1 MEVLTKDVKDLSQR
15 LEVDANA
22 HKEGTG
28 HTCVVDYVEQ
38 FYYYYYFFLW
48 LHSLSRAGAM

>member
-1 MEVLTKDVKDLSQR
+1 MEVLTKDAKDLSQR

-28 HTCVVDYVEQ
+28 HTCVVCGTILLLL
-38 FYYYYYFFLW
+38 FLFVVAF
-48 LHSLSRAGAM
+48 SRAGAM

>member
-1 MEVLTKDVKDLSQR
+1 MEVLTKDAKDLSQR

-28 HTCVVDYVEQ
+28 HTCVVDCVEQ

>member
-1 MEVLTKDVKDLSQR
+1 MLTKEVKDLSQR

-28 HTCVVDYVEQ
+28 DTCVVCGAI
-38 FYYYYYFFLW
+38 L
-48 LHSLSRAGAM
+48 LLLSLFVVAFSRAGAI

>member
-1 MEVLTKDVKDLSQR
+1 MDMEVLTKEVKDLSQR

-28 HTCVVDYVEQ
+28 DTCVVCGTI
-38 FYYYYYFFLW
+38 L
-48 LHSLSRAGAM
+48 L

>member
-1 MEVLTKDVKDLSQR
+1 MEMLTKDAKDLSQR

-28 HTCVVDYVEQ
+28 HTCVVCGAILLLLL
-38 FYYYYYFFLW
+38 FLFVVAF
-48 LHSLSRAGAM
+48 SRAGAM